1 MVVKRVVDFVLLE
14 RRRSYVVLMIVVVV
28 KLLVSFVVDWIVTF
42 ILTFASL
49 RRIYVHFSVVFAV
62 HEMKGFL
69 FTNFRRGG
77 LRRAWNFRTLDR
89 RFLMF
94 L

>member
-1 MVVKRVVDFVLLE
+1 
-14 RRRSYVVLMIVVVV
+14 
-28 KLLVSFVVDWIVTF
+28 VSFVVDWIVTF

-77 LRRAWNFRTLDR
+77 LRRA
-89 RFLMF
+89 
-94 L
+94 